1 VPLDVD
7 DELMD
12 DHQRQ
17 RVERHR
23 DRARGGRGSEQA

>member
-1 VPLDVD
+1 
-7 DELMD
+7 MD